1 MKCQED
7 GTKVCVLTQPG
18 VTAGKGGE
26 TAQELSLHM
35 EPLLAML
42 ILKEIL
48 SELSLTTEEH
58 ENTKGTFWVLI
69 ERLYI
74 MCLGSIDPADSGC
87 QNWQV

>member
-1 MKCQED
+1 
-7 GTKVCVLTQPG
+7 
-18 VTAGKGGE
+18 
-26 TAQELSLHM
+26 
-35 EPLLAML
+35 ML